1 MGQYDMGSSRSKT
14 IPGYL
19 TGQLLV
25 AMPGMT
31 DKRFARAVIYMCVHS
46 MDEGAM
52 GLIINKPMP
61 DVSFG
66 DILQNLNIQ
75 PRSDICSNIQ
85 VHRGG
90 PVQTQLGFILHS
102 SEYQKSGTL
111 LVDSEI
117 ALSTTTEIL
126 KAIAEGNGP
135 SRNLMALGYAG
146 WDSRQL
152 DDEIK
157 RNAWL
162 NVPADADLL
171 FSDDYD
177 SKWNKAIAKLGISAH
192 MLSSEAGHA

>member
-1 MGQYDMGSSRSKT
+1 MGTSRAKT

-31 DKRFARAVIYMCVHS
+31 DPRFERAVIYMCVHS

-52 GLIINKPMP
+52 GLIVNKPLP
-61 DVSFG
+61 DVRFD
-66 DILQNLNIQ
+66 DILQNLKIK
-75 PRSDICSNIQ
+75 PVSNDCARIQ

-102 SEYQKSGTL
+102 GDYRKAGTL
-111 LVDSEI
+111 VVDSEI
-117 ALSTTTEIL
+117 CLSTTTDIL
-126 KAIAEGNGP
+126 RAIADGTGP
-135 SRNLMALGYAG
+135 NRNLMALGYAG

-162 NVPADADLL
+162 NVPADMDLL
-171 FSDDYD
+171 FSRDYD
-177 SKWNKAIAKLGISAH
+177 AKWSRALAKIGIAAH
-192 MLSSEAGHA
+192 QLSSEAGHA

>member
-1 MGQYDMGSSRSKT
+1 MMGSSKPKSAN
-14 IPGYL
+14 GYL

-31 DKRFARAVIYMCVHS
+31 DPRFDRAVIYMCVHS
-46 MDEGAM
+46 LDEGAM
-52 GLIINKPMP
+52 GLIVNKPLP
-61 DVSFG
+61 DVRFG
-66 DILQNLNIQ
+66 DILHNLNIK
-75 PRSDICSNIQ
+75 PLSNSCTSVQ

-102 SEYQKSGTL
+102 GDYQRDGTL
-111 LVDSEI
+111 AVSSEI
-117 ALSTTTEIL
+117 CLSTTTEIL
-126 KAIAEGNGP
+126 KAIAEGTGP
-135 SRNLMALGYAG
+135 QKNLMALGYAG

-171 FSDDYD
+171 FSTDYD
-177 SKWNKAIAKLGISAH
+177 SKWDKAIAKLGISAH
-192 MLSSEAGHA
+192 QLSSTAGHA